1 MISLKDVVCGKHITL
16 EDATVLHRVEWE
28 GEWFFL
34 CSSKCSEFFRAS
46 PCEYART
53 LPASTSPRR
62 VERWRDVP
70 ERV

>member
-1 MISLKDVVCGKHITL
+1 VISLKDVVCGKQIAL
-16 EDATVLHRVEWE
+16 DDATVLHRVEWE

-46 PCEYART
+46 PCDYART
-53 LPASTSPRR
+53 LEVAASSRR
-62 VERWRDVP
+62 AERQRAA